1 MNSSSQPFGEDNGKQ
16 FIYKEPKVTAL
27 AELTLRLQK
36 LYSRKFGS
44 KDIVHIIQESG
55 KVGAGTV
62 FSSSQSKVRKGV
74 HVHLAIIGGGGGYC
88 NTTVNSHSNL
98 WLFTL

>member
-1 MNSSSQPFGEDNGKQ
+1 MQ

-55 KVGAGTV
+55 KVSGRAERVKREGEVTFHQWLVRIGCSVDTV
-62 FSSSQSKVRKGV
+62 FR
-74 HVHLAIIGGGGGYC
+74 LA
-88 NTTVNSHSNL
+88 TVDAEVTSC
-98 WLFTL
+98 

>member
-1 MNSSSQPFGEDNGKQ
+1 MQPFGEDHEKQ

-44 KDIVHIIQESG
+44 KEIVHIIQESG
-55 KVGAGTV
+55 RVK
-62 FSSSQSKVRKGV
+62 
-74 HVHLAIIGGGGGYC
+74 YC
-88 NTTVNSHSNL
+88 GLQLRLNNAWELHAFYSHPL
-98 WLFTL
+98 TCADVQTQLHEDLI